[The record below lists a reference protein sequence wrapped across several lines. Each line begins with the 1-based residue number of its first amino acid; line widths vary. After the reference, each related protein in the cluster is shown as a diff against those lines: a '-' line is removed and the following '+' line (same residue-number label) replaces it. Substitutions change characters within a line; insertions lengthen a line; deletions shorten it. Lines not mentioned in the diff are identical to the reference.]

1 MHFEVELTNEI
12 LITVSLVLFGITFL
26 LLIGFYFGGT
36 IALGILI
43 AFIVFLVLVKLRGS
57 SQLAKI
63 EEEGRQII
71 ARQEKERAEAKQE
84 RTARRN
90 EIEPQLKKCFDEMSN
105 ECFKITDKHRS
116 TLVKK
121 HGQII
126 TRDDYGIVIGLNKWD
141 EEISYFVE
149 NVLLPEPAIRDIIAR
164 RAESWS
170 RLFGQYFHGDKWR
183 PAG

>member
-1 MHFEVELTNEI
+1 MNEI

-43 AFIVFLVLVKLRGS
+43 AFIIFLVLVKLRGS
-57 SQLAKI
+57 SQLANIK
-63 EEEGRQII
+63 EEGKQII

-90 EIEPQLKKCFDEMSN
+90 EIKPQLKQCLDEMSN
-105 ECFKITDKHRS
+105 ECFKITDKHRL

-121 HGQII
+121 YGRII
-126 TRDDYGIVIGLNKWD
+126 TRDDYGIVIGLNKWN
-141 EEISYFVE
+141 EEVAYFVE
-149 NVLLPEPAIRDIIAR
+149 NVLLPEPVIRDFIAK
-164 RAESWS
+164 RAE
-170 RLFGQYFHGDKWR
+170 LQTELKFMG
-183 PAG
+183 